1 MSQKIMFL
9 CQECKLEWEVNIT
22 AQPIACKSC
31 GSSKIYRSYHHQR
44 SAKKSRSKERWS
56 YRVK

>member
-1 MSQKIMFL
+1 MPQKIMFL

-22 AQPIACKSC
+22 EQPTTCIFC

-44 SAKKSRSKERWS
+44 SAKKSRTKERWS